1 MDKNTYNQELN
12 EKNEKD
18 IEVITGDGENLNI
31 SPVYNHVKVDKPDIN
46 RKKDKKIIIPK
57 SNNNS

>member
-46 RKKDKKIIIPK
+46 RKKGKKIIIPK